1 MKPFYG
7 YGEGGQFF
15 KKIRDEYI
23 NDEGILNR
31 KGREYL
37 CELYKDKEEF
47 RNEIVDFV
55 KDKSELELEV
65 IIDNRCKTTNI
76 LKSEGKNV

>member
-1 MKPFYG
+1 MDS
-7 YGEGGQFF
+7 FF

-47 RNEIVDFV
+47 RNEIVNFV

-65 IIDNRCKTTNI
+65 IIDNRCKTTNK
-76 LKSEGKNV
+76 LKSEGKKV